1 MTAPLCSL
9 CTQQHRGPRPL
20 HQTASGAW
28 VCPIC
33 DRNIPHQS
41 TPAQARHAK
50 EKP

>member
-9 CTQQHRGPRPL
+9 CAQQRRDPRAM

-33 DRNIPHQS
+33 DRN
-41 TPAQARHAK
+41 TPRRPTRK
-50 EKP
+50 DS

>member
-9 CTQQHRGPRPL
+9 CTQQHRGPRPM
-20 HQTASGAW
+20 HQTASGVW

-33 DRNIPHQS
+33 DRNIPHQP